1 MRRHVRDFMRQFCR
15 GKGERKSH
23 PHFIMKGNAMVLQ
36 FLLSLIETLDTL
48 KALMNF
54 NSQYYARLMGVKS
67 GKMNL

>member
-1 MRRHVRDFMRQFCR
+1 
-15 GKGERKSH
+15 
-23 PHFIMKGNAMVLQ
+23 MVLQ